1 MHHLRPSQSFLLCDA
16 GGGTVDT
23 AVYKLMGQLSE
34 LEIAEMCVRS
44 GANTGS
50 LFVDLKFEELLRR
63 MCVPS
68 FVSVRPIDTWLTEGQ
83 PLRSLKDHP
92 VHLEPASM
100 ATFIHAFAEGD
111 KLAYHGTKE
120 DDGGAPSPEPLP
132 KLPRLTP

>member
-1 MHHLRPSQSFLLCDA
+1 MARPSPDHHVREFLTPRYSDCPGLTSSPLFAFAYSEPEAGAIHASTLATLHHLRPSQSFLLCDA

-63 MCVPS
+63 M
-68 FVSVRPIDTWLTEGQ
+68 
-83 PLRSLKDHP
+83 
-92 VHLEPASM
+92 
-100 ATFIHAFAEGD
+100 
-111 KLAYHGTKE
+111 
-120 DDGGAPSPEPLP
+120 
-132 KLPRLTP
+132 